1 MPLPVEYS
9 PLTDSHLVDT
19 VVRRSTPFGESSVLG
34 LYLKRHVYLYLYVA
48 LVISEVSF
56 LSNFLLFGQR
66 MDDRFILERDWTE
79 DQPDPD

>member
-9 PLTDSHLVDT
+9 PLTDSHLLDT
-19 VVRRSTPFGESSVLG
+19 VVRKSTPFGESSVLG
-34 LYLKRHVYLYLYVA
+34 SYLKRHVCLYVT